1 MCLPRAAGAQ
11 KVTMQDQRKGA
22 NRGAIG
28 ITVSELHEIWQVE
41 GKRHSDRES
50 CIMNVAKI

>member
-11 KVTMQDQRKGA
+11 KVTTQDQRGGA

-28 ITVSELHEIWQVE
+28 IPVSELHEIWQVE